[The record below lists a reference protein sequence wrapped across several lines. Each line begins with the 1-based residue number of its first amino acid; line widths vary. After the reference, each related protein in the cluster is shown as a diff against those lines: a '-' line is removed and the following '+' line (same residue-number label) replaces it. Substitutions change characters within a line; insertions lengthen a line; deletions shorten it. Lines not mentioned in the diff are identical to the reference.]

1 MSSEEFS
8 LIESLHA
15 VASLKF
21 GNHFGD
27 VLSYI
32 SKIKLLEATVR
43 LLWQIM
49 MSFYPKTE
57 LVFPCSYL
65 LDRLLKTVES
75 CSKKT
80 KF

>member
-8 LIESLHA
+8 LMESLLA
-15 VASLKF
+15 AASLKF

-49 MSFYPKTE
+49 MS
-57 LVFPCSYL
+57 
-65 LDRLLKTVES
+65 
-75 CSKKT
+75 SKNLISISMQLPSG
-80 KF
+80 